1 MFSVDYVYTTPC
13 GWALILADVLL
24 LSVYAVNLRRTYAV
38 ERDRGDAVFYRTR
51 GVVYGAWFLALP
63 LAAVLSQ
70 AVLAP
75 YAWFVVSLAVTRAST
90 LCAYAALVLGLW
102 PGNTRTHFKL
112 FMAKESVLEDCVT
125 PPSRYAWDRRASPL
139 PPPPPGC
146 SDQGAFSSGKEGAQ
160 RMRLLALLVSM
171 KQAKQGAGAVLNSK
185 DQPPCPVHGMLC
197 LLN

>member
-125 PPSRYAWDRRASPL
+125 PPSRFSWDRRALPL
-139 PPPPPGC
+139 PPPGR
-146 SDQGAFSSGKEGAQ
+146 SDQGTFSSDKTGAQ
-160 RMRLLALLVSM
+160 RARLPTILEAM
-171 KQAKQGAGAVLNSK
+171 KQAKQGASAVLHSK
-185 DQPPCPVHGMLC
+185 DQPSGSVHRMLG